1 MGDPYTS
8 DAAEFLVGTL
18 FGIYILLVMLR
29 CLFQIVRADFYNPLS
44 QFVVKVTNPPLR
56 PLRNFIPVFYGVD
69 TASVILMFFCLTSIV
84 ASSVGSS
91 RVLSPCARAYKGKK

>member
-69 TASVILMFFCLTSIV
+69 TASVILMF
-84 ASSVGSS
+84 
-91 RVLSPCARAYKGKK
+91 VLKII